1 MTRQFLPGHGV
12 ALAGAHDVADGQE
25 EGAANGAGGMVFG
38 VVLLP
43 KAARLQDRHGQR
55 VAQHQHGGGAGGG
68 GQVERA
74 GLAGDLDVE
83 HHVAVFRQ
91 RGFERAG
98 ERNDFDREPFQRG
111 KQVQQL
117 LRRARITQR
126 QHHVPIVDQAEVAVE
141 GVHGVEDDAGGAG
154 AGERGG
160 DLLADVAGF
169 ADAHH
174 DDLAPLLER
183 FDEDFDR
190 DGEGAVQLRPHGL
203 EGLQFDV
210 EDFVRAREMI
220 HGLRMPACGGIF
232 NLDFAA
238 RRMDVV
244 LVARKGITMRNIT
257 LLCCLLAVQTA
268 FAQPPVERAARAD
281 NAFGFKL
288 MAETRKALP
297 GSNVFQSPVG
307 LALALAM
314 VENGAKGETL
324 SQMAQTLQ
332 REGVTPDQYNE
343 ANKSLMGQ
351 LLAPGQKCTLEIANG
366 IWTLEGANIKPAF
379 VTSAQNTYQAEA
391 ASVNFQDAG
400 VVKKIN
406 DWVSGK
412 THGKIPDMVK
422 APLERDLRVI
432 VMDAIYFKGAWAE
445 PFDKKLTRDLAFT
458 LANGTSVT
466 HPRMSQTGKLA
477 YFENASFQGVILP
490 YAGRQI
496 SLVVL
501 LPKEGLD
508 KLLQELTPE
517 NWEQWM
523 RQFRS
528 RQGTV
533 ELPRFKLE
541 NTYDL
546 KDELRAMG
554 MTRAF
559 TTEADFSG
567 ISDERLLISWVKQ
580 KTFVEVNEEGTEA
593 AAVSGIGISAM
604 LVQARPEP
612 PFTMI
617 VDRPFYAAIRD
628 NNTGTILFHG
638 AIFDPR

>member
-1 MTRQFLPGHGV
+1 
-12 ALAGAHDVADGQE
+12 
-25 EGAANGAGGMVFG
+25 
-38 VVLLP
+38 
-43 KAARLQDRHGQR
+43 
-55 VAQHQHGGGAGGG
+55 
-68 GQVERA
+68 
-74 GLAGDLDVE
+74 
-83 HHVAVFRQ
+83 
-91 RGFERAG
+91 
-98 ERNDFDREPFQRG
+98 
-111 KQVQQL
+111 
-117 LRRARITQR
+117 
-126 QHHVPIVDQAEVAVE
+126 
-141 GVHGVEDDAGGAG
+141 
-154 AGERGG
+154 
-160 DLLADVAGF
+160 
-169 ADAHH
+169 
-174 DDLAPLLER
+174 
-183 FDEDFDR
+183 
-190 DGEGAVQLRPHGL
+190 
-203 EGLQFDV
+203 
-210 EDFVRAREMI
+210 
-220 HGLRMPACGGIF
+220 
-232 NLDFAA
+232 
-238 RRMDVV
+238 
-244 LVARKGITMRNIT
+244 MRNVT
-257 LLCCLLAVQTA
+257 LLLCLIATQIA
-268 FAQPPVERAARAD
+268 SAQPGAPQAPVEKAARAD

-307 LALALAM
+307 LALALVM

-332 REGVTPDQYNE
+332 QGGLALDQFNE

-366 IWTLEGANIKPAF
+366 IWTLAGANIKPAF
-379 VTSAQNTYQAEA
+379 VTSAQDTYQAQA
-391 ASVNFQDAG
+391 ASVNFQDPA
-400 VVKKIN
+400 VVKNIN

-445 PFDKKLTRDLAFT
+445 PFDKKLTRDLPFT

-477 YFENASFQGVILP
+477 YFENASFQGAILP

-501 LPKEGLD
+501 LPKESLD
-508 KLLQELTPE
+508 KFLQELTPE

-523 RQFRS
+523 GQFRS

-604 LVQARPEP
+604 SVQARPEP
-612 PFTMI
+612 PFRMI

-628 NNTGTILFHG
+628 NQTGTILFHG